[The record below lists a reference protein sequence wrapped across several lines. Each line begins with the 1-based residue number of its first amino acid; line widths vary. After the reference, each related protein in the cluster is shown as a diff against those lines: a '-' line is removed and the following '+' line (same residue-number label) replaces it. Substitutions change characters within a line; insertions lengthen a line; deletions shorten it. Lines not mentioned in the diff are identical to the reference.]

1 MKVYFSLFM
10 NINGYSY
17 TFIHDKRVFSHNVR
31 YLKQSR
37 MLHIVYST
45 SIDNNTGIHI
55 CL

>member
-31 YLKQSR
+31 YLKLTVPHVTHS
-37 MLHIVYST
+37 V
-45 SIDNNTGIHI
+45 
-55 CL
+55 